1 MAAAR
6 TTRRPR
12 GEPRR
17 LLLDAARELFARQG
31 YTNTTSRDIAELA
44 GVAEPLLFRHFGSKA
59 GLFREALV
67 VPFLDLVAE
76 FEEKWRSGALSAL
89 DDEDVARQF
98 LGDLFDRFQAH
109 RSLVLTLWGDET
121 GTVSEL
127 ADSGV
132 SDEISRGLE
141 ALVDISTADAA
152 PRRQRRAVA
161 DHELSARAAVAMVAG
176 VALFGQSVFLG
187 RHTPTRDDL
196 VDELA
201 QTILHGRLHRR
212 R

>member
-1 MAAAR
+1 VPETKA
-6 TTRRPR
+6 TRRPR
-12 GEPRR
+12 GEARR
-17 LLLDAARELFARQG
+17 LLLGAATELFARQG

-67 VPFLDLVAE
+67 VPFLELVTE
-76 FEEKWRSGALSAL
+76 FEDKWQSGALTPL
-89 DDEDVARQF
+89 DDEAVARQF

-121 GTVSEL
+121 GTATDLVE
-127 ADSGV
+127 SGV

-141 ALVDISTADAA
+141 ALVDVSTADVAS
-152 PRRQRRAVA
+152 RKKRSIA
-161 DHELSARAAVAMVAG
+161 DHELSARATVAMVAG

-187 RHTPTRDDL
+187 RHTPSRDDL
-196 VDELA
+196 VDELV

-212 R
+212 G